1 VSRYVRENEI
11 QPVAEGATPSQEIKD
26 LCAGFQATV
35 IKSLIGTME
44 KLAVELKPKTLIV
57 AGGVAC
63 NLALQEA
70 ARKLADKLDLP
81 VYFPSKHL
89 STDNA
94 AMIAAAGNFHLERGE
109 LADLRMTADVTMRLQ
124 NFENEDAVLIKQK
137 VRYRL

>member
-1 VSRYVRENEI
+1 
-11 QPVAEGATPSQEIKD
+11 
-26 LCAGFQATV
+26 
-35 IKSLIGTME
+35 
-44 KLAVELKPKTLIV
+44 
-57 AGGVAC
+57 VAC

-94 AMIAAAGNFHLERGE
+94 AMIAAAGNFHLGRGE
-109 LADLRMTADVTMRLQ
+109 RACLRMTADVTLRLQ
-124 NFENEDAVLIKQK
+124 NFENEDGELGKKK